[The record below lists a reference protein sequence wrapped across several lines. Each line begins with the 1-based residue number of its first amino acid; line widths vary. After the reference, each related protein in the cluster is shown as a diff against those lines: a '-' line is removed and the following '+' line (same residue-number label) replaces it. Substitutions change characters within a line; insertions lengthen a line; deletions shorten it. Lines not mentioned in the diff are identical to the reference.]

1 MSEESKELKNLKNE
15 LEKDSSMF
23 EYYAIK
29 ELMKSENIDV
39 FKSFCSDIFEWRVVN
54 KYSEERVIKNIKSTY
69 KEYFKDREFNGVKA
83 LDSEIWNKILRRYDR
98 VRQSYYRGGNL
109 RLDKFNKTH
118 DMLNTMYNRIL
129 KEGTIEQ
136 MMLFLDKYGDE
147 LFGGSVGKG
156 AVERK
161 EVVNKNENT
170 TITYEVSTDKDSLN
184 ESNVIA
190 NKEVRESLKMLENSF
205 DNTSEDLMCGDVK
218 AMTGADDIE

>member
-15 LEKDSSMF
+15 LAKDSSMF

-39 FKSFCSDIFEWRVVN
+39 FKAFCSDIFEWRVVN
-54 KYSEERVIKNIKSTY
+54 KYSEERVIKNIKVNY
-69 KEYFKDREFNGVKA
+69 KEYFKDKEFNGDKA